1 MSDMA
6 KVIKWLEETE
16 TALKQAVDRGGEMS
30 LMKAY
35 RCECH
40 VGDAIAILKDQEAV
54 EPIMVDHI
62 VFGTNRK
69 CSKCNMYLFPAA
81 RYCPHCGRLVKWQ

>member
-1 MSDMA
+1 ME
-6 KVIKWLEETE
+6 KGIKIIDELISEAQKE
-16 TALKQAVDRGGEMS
+16 
-30 LMKAY
+30 
-35 RCECH
+35 
-40 VGDAIAILKDQEAV
+40 QEAV

-81 RYCPHCGRLVKWQ
+81 RYCPHCGRLVKWDGMC